1 LSSQRI
7 FGINAVTARLELGK
21 AEIEKILI
29 KKGELS
35 SRLNDLLLLAEQT
48 GCFIERVSDEAL
60 DEMTSITHQGVGL
73 LLHSPKA
80 KNEHYLYELLKQEK
94 VKQEKVKQKKEPLL
108 LLVLDGVTDPRNLGA
123 CLRSAATLGV
133 HAVIVPKDNSAPL
146 NDAAM
151 KTASGG
157 ASYIPLI
164 QVVNL
169 ARCLGQLKKA
179 GVWIVG
185 TLLEDSQNITDVDLK
200 GPIAIVM
207 GSEEKGMRHKTTQCC
222 DFLVNIPMQNENF
235 GFNVS
240 VATGICLYEVQRQRR
255 AAI

>member
-1 LSSQRI
+1 MSSQRI
-7 FGINAVTARLELGK
+7 FGINAVTARLGLGK

-73 LLHSPKA
+73 LLHSPKV
-80 KNEHYLYELLKQEK
+80 KNEHFLYELLEQEK
-94 VKQEKVKQKKEPLL
+94 ANQKKEPLL

-157 ASYIPLI
+157 ASYVPLI

-169 ARCLGQLKKA
+169 ARCLTQLKKA

-185 TLLEDSQNITDVDLK
+185 TLLEDSQNITAVDLK
-200 GPIAIVM
+200 GHIAIVM
-207 GSEEKGMRHKTTQCC
+207 GSEEKGMRHKTTKCC

-255 AAI
+255 ATI

>member
-1 LSSQRI
+1 MSNQRI
-7 FGINAVTARLELGK
+7 FGINAVTARLGLGK
-21 AEIEKILI
+21 DEIEKVLI
-29 KKGELS
+29 RKGELS
-35 SRLNDLLLLAEQT
+35 TRLNDLLLLAEQT
-48 GCFIERVSDEAL
+48 GCHIERVGDEVL
-60 DEMTSITHQGVGL
+60 DEMTSIAHQGTGL
-73 LLHSPKA
+73 LMRSPKA
-80 KNEHYLYELLKQEK
+80 KNEHYLHELIEQETDELLF
-94 VKQEKVKQKKEPLL
+94 
-108 LLVLDGVTDPRNLGA
+108 LVLDGVTDPRNLGA

-157 ASYIPLI
+157 ASYVPLI

-169 ARCLGQLKKA
+169 ARCLDRLKKA

-185 TLLEDSQNITDVDLK
+185 TLLEDSEKISNIDLK

-207 GSEEKGMRHKTTQCC
+207 GSEEKGMRQKTTKCC

-240 VATGICLYEVQRQRR
+240 VATGICLYEVQRQRSAGR
-255 AAI
+255 